1 MRVSSQGVPFVN
13 RLSPIRP
20 VQTGEKET
28 DDLRYVVSG
37 PCGYLRVLAGGP
49 RQPVRPWQLV
59 PGLPKALAAALAT
72 GAVATVRLVLWYCG
86 EAYFSLNL
94 TWPEPEGE
102 GQSGQQWTGSGRTVL
117 RLVELDVLT
126 SMAKTGRLGPVFS
139 GADWNDV
146 TAALGEPWDVGALS
160 RNRKWPR
167 LFVYGDLELSVCR
180 CRKVSLICVQTWCDV
195 VELPASVV
203 GGTGIFPARLGHTD
217 VFSALEKASCSWEP
231 YAPLTFGNQ
240 CSLAAI
246 PSGATFIFE
255 IAEGE
260 EPVLNVMGL
269 PGDGHDCSARTAGQH
284 H

>member
-1 MRVSSQGVPFVN
+1 ME
-13 RLSPIRP
+13 I
-20 VQTGEKET
+20 
-28 DDLRYVVSG
+28 
-37 PCGYLRVLAGGP
+37 
-49 RQPVRPWQLV
+49 
-59 PGLPKALAAALAT
+59 
-72 GAVATVRLVLWYCG
+72 
-86 EAYFSLNL
+86 
-94 TWPEPEGE
+94 
-102 GQSGQQWTGSGRTVL
+102 
-117 RLVELDVLT
+117 LDVLT

-180 CRKVSLICVQTWCDV
+180 CRKVSLICVQTWRDV

-203 GGTGIFPARLGHTD
+203 GGTGIFPARLRHTD
-217 VFSALEKASCSWEP
+217 VVSALEKAGCSWKL